1 VSTRRRLTSICKQKI
16 KQRFGALDEQTAA
29 NQGDFFPRSGD
40 IPHPLFLDQ
49 TFDVGEAWWLAELC
63 RLIYM
68 PDSKEF
74 TRVWNARKPD
84 RAEILEAR
92 TPFREL
98 LDVHKTGN
106 SAAIYEMGAAGT
118 VLCFRG
124 TAKPFQW
131 ISNMVFHPHKWERFR
146 EPGESSGI
154 YVHSGF
160 YVMFKRIWPL
170 LWPSLRLSPRPW
182 IFTGHSLGG
191 ALAMLANAVVKA
203 DKVYTF
209 GAPRIGNAEF
219 AATYLQNTIRIVN
232 HQDIVPLLPA
242 KNLSPAEKDFNHGG
256 QLVWLS
262 DKGELVTDEVDH
274 LEKQPWHLLEEW
286 SRVQEDLFGKIPSWI
301 EDHGMGQYS
310 RKLAAHL

>member
-1 VSTRRRLTSICKQKI
+1 MKLMMKIYKQKI
-16 KQRFGALDEQTAA
+16 KQRFRALEGEASA
-29 NQGDFFPRSGD
+29 SQGDFFSRSGAVSF
-40 IPHPLFLDQ
+40 PSFLEKP
-49 TFDVGEAWWLAELC
+49 FDVAEAWWLAELC

-74 TRVWNARKPD
+74 SRVWNAGKPD
-84 RAEILEAR
+84 RTEILEAR

-106 SAAIYEMGAAGT
+106 SAAIYEMGERGT

-131 ISNMVFHPHKWERFR
+131 ISNMVFHPHGWERFR
-146 EPGESSGI
+146 EPEESTGI
-154 YVHSGF
+154 YIHSGF

-191 ALAMLANAVVKA
+191 AFAMLANAVAKA

-209 GAPRIGNAEF
+209 GAPRIGNARF
-219 AATYLQNTIRIVN
+219 ASTYLQNTIRIVN

-242 KNLSPAEKDFNHGG
+242 KGLSMADKDFDHGG
-256 QLVWLS
+256 RLVWLS
-262 DKGELVTDEVDH
+262 DAGELVADDSPH

-286 SRVQEDLFGKIPSWI
+286 SREQDDLFSKTPTWI
-301 EDHGMGQYS
+301 VDHRMVEYG
-310 RKLAAHL
+310 RKLAAYL